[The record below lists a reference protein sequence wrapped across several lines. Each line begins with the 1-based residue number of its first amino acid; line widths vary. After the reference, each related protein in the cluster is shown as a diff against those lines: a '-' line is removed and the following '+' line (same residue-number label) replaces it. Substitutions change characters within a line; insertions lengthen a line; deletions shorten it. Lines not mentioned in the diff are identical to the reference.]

1 MGPGMRKVVSVS
13 RILHLVCSMLAV
25 GMFALFAIS
34 GVTLTQKET
43 FGLDGVE
50 GQTATATIPTEMA
63 RRGEQG
69 EIVAHLLDKHG
80 LGGAVDS
87 FEIEEDMLYVVL
99 VRPGERS
106 DVSIDRESG
115 EMEIMMEK
123 GGLLAVLAD
132 LHKGENAGKAWAWM
146 LLSAGV
152 CLLIAGITGII
163 LWLATPKRRKL
174 GLIALVIGLV
184 AFIGAYLALVP

>member
-1 MGPGMRKVVSVS
+1 MGPGMRKIVSVS

-25 GMFALFAIS
+25 GMFALFVVS

-43 FGLDGVE
+43 FGLDRTDE
-50 GQTATATIPTEMA
+50 QTATATMPTEMA

-69 EIVAHLLDKHG
+69 EIVAHLRDKHG

-87 FEIEEDMLYVVL
+87 FEVEEDMLYVVL
-99 VRPGERS
+99 ARPGERS

-115 EMEIMMEK
+115 EMEIMTEK
-123 GGLLAVLAD
+123 GGVLAVLAA
-132 LHKGENAGKAWAWM
+132 LHKGENTGTTWAWM
-146 LLSAGV
+146 LLSGGV
-152 CLLIAGITGII
+152 CLLIAGVTGII

-174 GLIALVIGLV
+174 GLIALVVGLAV
-184 AFIGAYLALVP
+184 FVGAYLTLVP